1 MLHDAQ
7 AASPRGYAWPSLR
20 VAEPEE
26 FCLADGFQFGLPLRL
41 IPQSR
46 TGSRC
51 FINLV
56 VGGDRASAMFG
67 GREHPENCR
76 LLKLGNHF
84 GL

>member
-1 MLHDAQ
+1 MLHDAPT
-7 AASPRGYAWPSLR
+7 ASPLGYAWPSLR

-26 FCLADGFQFGLPLRL
+26 FCLAEVLQFGLPLRL
-41 IPQSR
+41 IPKSR

-67 GREHPENCR
+67 ERKHPDNGR
-76 LLKLGNHF
+76 L
-84 GL
+84 